1 MTKRLKFISVAGI
14 LGVLL
19 WLSSFVV
26 VENRLTM
33 ILSVTAVSYIL
44 SAWVLFEDLKGL
56 EWVTLMILPVMFTLG
71 FGLFTNLLPDAVPN
85 LLGFR
90 FEIETAIV
98 LAKVVK
104 GVFVLLYILGLY
116 AIYLLENIISVA
128 SIRTIQL
135 LRAARSMGFVMS
147 LIVALFFFSVVL
159 SLRLWFYWIG
169 LVAAVVSYLLSYGH
183 LWSIDIKDE
192 SRQMVKRYSLALA
205 FLMGF
210 LGLVMA
216 FWPAKP
222 FMGGLMMTVFFYTHL
237 GILENYLKHR
247 SHGES
252 LVEYLVFGLII
263 FIIGFATTSW
273 RG

>member
-1 MTKRLKFISVAGI
+1 MTKRFKFISVASV

-19 WLSSFVV
+19 WLSGFVV
-26 VENRLTM
+26 VENRLAVL
-33 ILSVTAVSYIL
+33 LSVTAISYVL
-44 SAWVLFEDLKGL
+44 SVWVLFEDLKGL
-56 EWVTLMILPVMFTLG
+56 EWITLMILPVMFTLG
-71 FGLFTNLLPDAVPN
+71 SGLFANLLPDVVPS
-85 LLGFR
+85 LLGLKFQ
-90 FEIETAIV
+90 IETAMV
-98 LAKVVK
+98 MAKVVK
-104 GVFVLLYILGLY
+104 GLFIMLYILGLY

-147 LIVALFFFSVVL
+147 LVVSLFFFSVSL

-169 LVAAVVSYLLSYGH
+169 LISAIVAFLLSFGH
-183 LWSIDIKDE
+183 FWSIDIKGE
-192 SRQMVKRYSLALA
+192 NKQAVKLYSWGLA

-216 FWPAKP
+216 FWPVKP

-247 SHGES
+247 VHGES

-263 FIIGFATTSW
+263 FIIGFSTTSW

>member
-1 MTKRLKFISVAGI
+1 MSKRLKFILVAGV
-14 LGVLL
+14 LGVFL
-19 WLSSFVV
+19 WLSSFVA

-33 ILSVTAVSYIL
+33 VLTVTAVSYIL
-44 SAWVLFEDLKGL
+44 SVWVLFEDLKGL
-56 EWVTLMILPVMFTLG
+56 EWITLMILPVMFTLG
-71 FGLFTNLLPDAVPN
+71 SGLFTNLLPDAVPN
-85 LLGFR
+85 LLGLR
-90 FEIETAIV
+90 FEIEMAIV

-104 GVFVLLYILGLY
+104 ALFIVLYILGLY

-147 LIVALFFFSVVL
+147 LVVSLFFFSVFL
-159 SLRLWFYWIG
+159 SLKLWFYWIG
-169 LVAAVVSYLLSYGH
+169 LSLAVVSYVLAYGH

-192 SRQMVKRYSLALA
+192 SRRAVKMYSLTIA
-205 FLMGF
+205 FLMGL

-216 FWPAKP
+216 FWPVKP

>member
-1 MTKRLKFISVAGI
+1 M
-14 LGVLL
+14 
-19 WLSSFVV
+19 WLSGLVA

-33 ILSVTAVSYIL
+33 ILAVTAVSYVL
-44 SAWVLFEDLKGL
+44 SVWVLFEDLKGL
-56 EWVTLMILPVMFTLG
+56 EWITLMILPVMFTLG
-71 FGLFTNLLPDAVPN
+71 SGLFTNLLPEVVPN
-85 LLGFR
+85 LLGLR

-98 LAKVVK
+98 MAKMVK
-104 GVFVLLYILGLY
+104 GLFIVFYVLGLY
-116 AIYLLENIISVA
+116 AVYLLENIISVA

-147 LIVALFFFSVVL
+147 LVVSLFFFSVSL
-159 SLRLWFYWIG
+159 SFKLWFYWIG
-169 LVAAVVSYLLSYGH
+169 LISAVVGFLLSYGH
-183 LWSIDIKDE
+183 LWSVDIKDE
-192 SRQMVKRYSLALA
+192 SRNVVKIYSLTIA

-210 LGLVMA
+210 LGVVMA
-216 FWPAKP
+216 FWPVKP

-237 GILENYLKHR
+237 GILENYLRHR
-247 SHGES
+247 FYGES

>member
-1 MTKRLKFISVAGI
+1 MTKRLKFISVASV

-19 WLSSFVV
+19 WLSGFVAV
-26 VENRLTM
+26 DSRLTL
-33 ILSVTAVSYIL
+33 ILTITAVSYVL
-44 SAWVLFEDLKGL
+44 SVWVLFEDLKGL

-71 FGLFTNLLPDAVPN
+71 AGLFANLLPDAVPN
-85 LLGFR
+85 LLGLK

-98 LAKVVK
+98 MAKIVK
-104 GVFVLLYILGLY
+104 GLFIILYILGLY
-116 AIYLLENIISVA
+116 AIFLLENIISVA

-135 LRAARSMGFVMS
+135 LRAARSMGFIMS
-147 LIVALFFFSVVL
+147 LVVSLFFFSVAL
-159 SLRLWFYWIG
+159 SLKLWFYWIG
-169 LVAAVVSYLLSYGH
+169 LISMVVSFLLSFGH

-192 SRQMVKRYSLALA
+192 SRQAVKIYSWSIT
-205 FLMGF
+205 FLMGL
-210 LGLVMA
+210 LGIVMA
-216 FWPAKP
+216 FWPVKP
-222 FMGGLMMTVFFYTHL
+222 FLGGLMMTVYFYTHL

>member
-1 MTKRLKFISVAGI
+1 MTKRLKFISVAGV

-19 WLSSFVV
+19 WLSGFVAI
-26 VENRLTM
+26 ENRLTM
-33 ILSVTAVSYIL
+33 VLTVTAISYVLSV
-44 SAWVLFEDLKGL
+44 WVLFEDLKGM
-56 EWVTLMILPVMFTLG
+56 EWISLMILPVMFTLG
-71 FGLFTNLLPDAVPN
+71 SGLFANLLPDAVPN
-85 LLGFR
+85 LLGLR

-98 LAKVVK
+98 MAKVVK
-104 GVFVLLYILGLY
+104 GLFVVFYILGLY

-135 LRAARSMGFVMS
+135 LRAARSMSFVMS
-147 LIVALFFFSVVL
+147 LVVSLFFFSVAL

-169 LVAAVVSYLLSYGH
+169 LISAATAFLLSFGH

-192 SRQMVKRYSLALA
+192 SRRTVKMYSWSIA
-205 FLMGF
+205 FLIGL

-216 FWPAKP
+216 FWPVKP

-237 GILENYLKHR
+237 GILENYLKYR
-247 SHGES
+247 VHGES

>member
-1 MTKRLKFISVAGI
+1 MTKRFKFISVAGV
-14 LGVLL
+14 LGVMLGL
-19 WLSSFVV
+19 TGLVS
-26 VENRLTM
+26 VENRLAVLLT
-33 ILSVTAVSYIL
+33 VTAISYVM
-44 SAWVLFEDLKGL
+44 SVWVLFEDLKGL
-56 EWVTLMILPVMFTLG
+56 EWITLMILPVMFTLG
-71 FGLFTNLLPDAVPN
+71 SGLFANLLPDVIPN
-85 LLGFR
+85 LLGLR
-90 FEIETAIV
+90 FEIETAMVMGKVFKWLFIV
-98 LAKVVK
+98 
-104 GVFVLLYILGLY
+104 LYILGLY

-135 LRAARSMGFVMS
+135 LRAARSMGFVMTLVVS
-147 LIVALFFFSVVL
+147 LFFFLVVL

-169 LVAAVVSYLLSYGH
+169 LISFVVGFMLAYGH

-192 SRQMVKRYSLALA
+192 SRQMVKLYSLTMAI
-205 FLMGF
+205 LMGF
-210 LGLVMA
+210 LGLAMA
-216 FWPAKP
+216 FWPVKP

-237 GILENYLKHR
+237 GILENYLKHK